1 MNPDDAA
8 RNMAMLRFGVGA
20 GAWLAPR
27 LSGKAFL
34 LSPDDNPQS
43 PYLGRLF
50 GARDVALAYG
60 SMSSSGAARRTWLV
74 AGLAVDAADAV
85 AAIAGGRAGYLSRLQ
100 TALLTAPALAGVA
113 MGLVALRGADGAG
126 PQV

>member
-1 MNPDDAA
+1 
-8 RNMAMLRFGVGA
+8 MLRFGVGA
-20 GAWLAPR
+20 GSWLAPR
-27 LSGKAFL
+27 LAGKAFL

-60 SMSSSGAARRTWLV
+60 SMNSSGAARRTWIV
-74 AGLAVDAADAV
+74 AGLAVDAADAA

-100 TALLTAPALAGVA
+100 TVLLTAPALAGVA

-126 PQV
+126 PQA